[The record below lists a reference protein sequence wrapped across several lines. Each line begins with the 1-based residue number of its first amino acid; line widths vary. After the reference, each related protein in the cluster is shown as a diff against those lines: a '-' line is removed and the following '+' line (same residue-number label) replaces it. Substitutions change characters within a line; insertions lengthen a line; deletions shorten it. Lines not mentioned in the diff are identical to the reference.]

1 MTLFNAG
8 DYRVFFFLFKRPS
21 DSMEKKISEFTLI
34 CENELREEFIALQQ
48 IKIYRDEKKM
58 AELLSSVFGPEI
70 LKFYEEI

>member
-1 MTLFNAG
+1 
-8 DYRVFFFLFKRPS
+8 
-21 DSMEKKISEFTLI
+21 MEKKISEFTLI